1 MRYSLLISIFAFFFI
16 GCNKDKY
23 SSVPQISFKSLKPD
37 QWDNSNLDQTAGPI
51 LTLELTD
58 AEGDFGFRDGFDT
71 SYAYIKN
78 LTIPPYRED
87 SVKFPPLP
95 SNIKKNMKV
104 NVDVLLRRVLFN
116 SGRPKPF
123 VDTLYFEVYVK
134 DFAKNKSNVIR
145 TEKPVYLFV
154 N

>member
-51 LTLELTD
+51 LTMELTD
-58 AEGDFGFRDGFDT
+58 AEGDFGDT

-78 LTIPPYRED
+78 ITIPPFRED
-87 SVKFPPLP
+87 SVRFPTLP
-95 SNIKKNMKV
+95 GNIKKNMKV
-104 NVDVLLRRVLFN
+104 NVDVLLRR
-116 SGRPKPF
+116 
-123 VDTLYFEVYVK
+123 
-134 DFAKNKSNVIR
+134 
-145 TEKPVYLFV
+145 
-154 N
+154 